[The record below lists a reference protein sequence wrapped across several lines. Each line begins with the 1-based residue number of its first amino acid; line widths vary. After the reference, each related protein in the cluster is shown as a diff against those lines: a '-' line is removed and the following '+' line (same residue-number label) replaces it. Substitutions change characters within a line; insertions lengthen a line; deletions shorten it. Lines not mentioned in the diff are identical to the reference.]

1 MKKNIKVIIL
11 VIFILRVILAGIG
24 LFGSILPKIGTGSK
38 LAISNMYV
46 YNGEK
51 VVDISR
57 NDDIFDLL
65 TEEVENII
73 NLADSGSSVVDACSI
88 YTGNGKSGINY

>member
-51 VVDISR
+51 VVDI
-57 NDDIFDLL
+57 
-65 TEEVENII
+65 
-73 NLADSGSSVVDACSI
+73 
-88 YTGNGKSGINY
+88 